1 MNPFLFTDDEEK
13 KYALACLKFS
23 KKLGLIDDDSLGAVI
38 KRCDAE
44 NEKRKLQKENNETVY
59 GLTHFSYPAYLD
71 YELTKAKKCQQL
83 RLIEVKCS
91 VESRSNLGR
100 PTTLAIEN
108 KENFM
113 KYLKML

>member
-1 MNPFLFTDDEEK
+1 M
-13 KYALACLKFS
+13 
-23 KKLGLIDDDSLGAVI
+23 IHVI
-38 KRCDAE
+38 I
-44 NEKRKLQKENNETVY
+44 NNEAHETV
-59 GLTHFSYPAYLD
+59 GGMPTAASVNFTKVAKACGYPHAVCVDTLEDLD